1 MNSNIEEKLAE
12 LKRFGFYGKDALRQ
26 NGAEIQTALTTQSI
40 KVLKFLAESEEW
52 SVKAA
57 VTMNPFCT
65 CQNIRNFIS
74 EIMGRQ
80 KLNDSDIKFMKL
92 VSQNPKCSGDILDDI
107 ARTFVRLDD
116 WRYLRDKMSNLP
128 NMEDDTLLY
137 LLGENEDFAVHIA
150 RTTER
155 QEILIYGPEEY
166 VIENP
171 NCPTELLESIAKSYP
186 SNCRIASKIAANP
199 NADEKTLD
207 ALAKLGIDALQRP
220 EWYEGRY
227 REAVDTLKNVANNPT
242 TTAETLTHIWKHG
255 SLPCDSEVLIA
266 MVNNENTPSLIKDT
280 LKPWMKAL
288 TK

>member
-1 MNSNIEEKLAE
+1 M
-12 LKRFGFYGKDALRQ
+12 
-26 NGAEIQTALTTQSI
+26 
-40 KVLKFLAESEEW
+40 
-52 SVKAA
+52 
-57 VTMNPFCT
+57 
-65 CQNIRNFIS
+65 
-74 EIMGRQ
+74 
-80 KLNDSDIKFMKL
+80 
-92 VSQNPKCSGDILDDI
+92 
-107 ARTFVRLDD
+107 
-116 WRYLRDKMSNLP
+116 
-128 NMEDDTLLY
+128 
-137 LLGENEDFAVHIA
+137 GENEDFAVHIA

-155 QEILIYGPEEY
+155 QEILMYGPEEY

-255 SLPCDSEVLIA
+255 SLLCDSEVLIA